1 MAAVKN
7 PKKSKKI
14 STVEKKYVN
23 EVYQADKCD
32 ATILLLQDELKIFK
46 NEETFIC
53 LQDCLKKLMRIRVD
67 NGN

>member
-7 PKKSKKI
+7 PKKSKKV
-14 STVEKKYVN
+14 SAKKIYVN